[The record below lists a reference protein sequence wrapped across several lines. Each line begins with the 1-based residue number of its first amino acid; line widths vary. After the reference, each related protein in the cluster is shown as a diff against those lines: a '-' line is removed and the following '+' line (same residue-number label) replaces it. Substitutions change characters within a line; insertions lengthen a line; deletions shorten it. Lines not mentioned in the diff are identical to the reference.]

1 MHTNNK
7 KSLGYP
13 PFSEG
18 GQKSS
23 LDANSVKENRHNKIK
38 KKKIGQTWRILQ
50 HVTIPKAW
58 EQAGIFQTWPL
69 PKPVKCQMSHWE
81 IKHVLLGFN

>member
-38 KKKIGQTWRILQ
+38 KKKNWSNMKNSTACNYPKGMGASRHFPNMTS
-50 HVTIPKAW
+50 PKAS
-58 EQAGIFQTWPL
+58 EVPDVTL
-69 PKPVKCQMSHWE
+69 R
-81 IKHVLLGFN
+81 N